1 MIKSCLTYVFVLT
14 AAFSF
19 SQNLVPNSSFENHT
33 SCPMNGSEIYFAIPW
48 FAPLVNSTDLLDSC
62 STNPFFNVPSQVYNY
77 QEAHFGNAMIG
88 LFVFNGIGANERE
101 YAEVQLMSSLISS
114 KCYFVELFV
123 NRAHAFYGGK
133 FGVNNMA
140 CSFTSGAL
148 TNTGNGNLLDVQSH
162 VMKFGNP
169 IISDSIN
176 WIPIQGIY
184 SANGGENYLTIG
196 NFHFDNQTD
205 TVNLMDGTY
214 PGAYYFIDDVSVIP
228 TDSLPGGM
236 PAFAG
241 NDTTIYYGDT
251 LFIGQELYGLN
262 CNWYDEFN
270 NQIATNISG
279 IDVWPDSSTYY
290 VVEQILCSNTTYDTI
305 WVTVDTSNIGLNNWQ
320 QELAVNL
327 YPNPSS
333 GQVFVEV
340 ASEINALNI
349 SVLDLN
355 GREVFSTNLYSENG
369 VFEVQPELSRGVYLI
384 KITEPES
391 GTVTTKRLVM
401 Q

>member
-1 MIKSCLTYVFVLT
+1 MRFWSFILIALSCNFGIG
-14 AAFSF
+14 
-19 SQNLVPNSSFENHT
+19 QNLVPNPSFELID
-33 SCPMNGSEIYFAIPW
+33 SCPNYNENTLVLASFWSGPSYNSSDLFHPCFAN
-48 FAPLVNSTDLLDSC
+48 A
-62 STNPFFNVPSQVYNY
+62 SQVPPNTWGNNY
-77 QEAHFGNAMIG
+77 QEGKSGIAYCG
-88 LFVFNGIGANERE
+88 LVAFNNIHEYAQVKLIDTLAAGACYIVEFFINRSYIGA
-101 YAEVQLMSSLISS
+101 YASNNLGCIFSSSMIDTNSALSVI
-114 KCYFVELFV
+114 EQNPDIL
-123 NRAHAFYGGK
+123 K
-133 FGVNNMA
+133 F
-140 CSFTSGAL
+140 
-148 TNTGNGNLLDVQSH
+148 D
-162 VMKFGNP
+162 NP
-169 IISDSIN
+169 IIYDTTN
-176 WIPIQGIY
+176 WVPVKGIY
-184 SANGGENYLTIG
+184 SAIGTEVYFLLG
-196 NFHFDNQTD
+196 NFSLD
-205 TVNLMDGTY
+205 VNSSAEYVGGPTSA
-214 PGAYYFIDDVSVIP
+214 AYYLIDDVSVIP

-241 NDTTIYYGDT
+241 NDTTIFYGDT

-262 CNWYDEFN
+262 CNWYDQFS

-305 WVTVDTSNIGLNNWQ
+305 WVTVDTSNIGINNWQ

-333 GQVFVEV
+333 GQVYVEV

-349 SVLDLN
+349 RVLDLN

-369 VFEVQPELSRGVYLI
+369 VFVVQPELSRGVYLI